1 VVAHTTACFGPRPVA
16 KAFGW
21 SLGEIA
27 RVDPGYLVWLA
38 ERPEGEPYRRE
49 IDGLLVKI
57 GFHRNTEHDTSS
69 HPWRS
74 RSARF

>member
-1 VVAHTTACFGPRPVA
+1 MLEFGRHI
-16 KAFGW
+16 GW

-49 IDGLLVKI
+49 IDVLLAKI
-57 GFHRNTEHDTSS
+57 GFHRNTEHDTSN